1 MELDSIRKDI
11 LDDKAR
17 HKCLVS
23 GRRWGKS
30 TLALMWLLDGTIHPG
45 ERRWAIF
52 PTYRQAKLVLWPM
65 MKSFFRKYPQAK
77 INESELSIMLSGATF
92 ELKGAD
98 NEDALRGVTL
108 GMNGSN
114 AVVLDEYAYMKPL
127 VFEEIVL
134 PMLSTSKG
142 RTLFVGT
149 PSGYNHFHD
158 IFLKGQGGD
167 PLWKSWQYRT
177 IDHGYVDVDEI
188 EQARRNMDARTF
200 SQEFEATFETVQN
213 RAAYNFDRNIHLRT
227 DAETSPT
234 VYCGMDFNVD
244 NMTAVKVYEY
254 TDQTIHYSDE
264 IRLSNSN
271 TEEMAKEIIKRWP
284 EVRRV
289 YPDSAGSARSTTSNR
304 SDHQILR
311 DFQFQVIA
319 KKANPPVKDR
329 LNALNR
335 KLLNANGKVGM
346 TVDPK
351 CNYLI
356 KDLEQCQ
363 RDKNGSLDKSD
374 AALSHALDA
383 CSYLIDMKWP
393 IERKVG
399 KSVQW

>member
-45 ERRWAIF
+45 ERRWVIF

-77 INESELSIMLSGATF
+77 INESELSATVSGATF

-98 NEDALRGVTL
+98 NEDSLRGVTL

-158 IFLKGQGGD
+158 IFLKGMGGN
-167 PLWKSWQYRT
+167 PLWKSWQY
-177 IDHGYVDVDEI
+177 
-188 EQARRNMDARTF
+188 
-200 SQEFEATFETVQN
+200 
-213 RAAYNFDRNIHLRT
+213 
-227 DAETSPT
+227 
-234 VYCGMDFNVD
+234 
-244 NMTAVKVYEY
+244 
-254 TDQTIHYSDE
+254 
-264 IRLSNSN
+264 
-271 TEEMAKEIIKRWP
+271 
-284 EVRRV
+284 
-289 YPDSAGSARSTTSNR
+289 
-304 SDHQILR
+304 
-311 DFQFQVIA
+311 
-319 KKANPPVKDR
+319 
-329 LNALNR
+329 
-335 KLLNANGKVGM
+335 
-346 TVDPK
+346 
-351 CNYLI
+351 
-356 KDLEQCQ
+356 
-363 RDKNGSLDKSD
+363 
-374 AALSHALDA
+374 
-383 CSYLIDMKWP
+383 
-393 IERKVG
+393 
-399 KSVQW
+399 